1 VDNSPSVDDVEPCE
15 WTGGV
20 YRQGLLYSNQEST
33 PKSVLNNAPWA
44 SLSFFRKSASS
55 FFSRAI
61 SLCSCSIDG
70 TVSFNSS

>member
-33 PKSVLNNAPWA
+33 PKSVLNNAH
-44 SLSFFRKSASS
+44 
-55 FFSRAI
+55 
-61 SLCSCSIDG
+61 D
-70 TVSFNSS
+70 

>member
-33 PKSVLNNAPWA
+33 PKSVLNNAQRVRGA
-44 SLSFFRKSASS
+44 AMKRLE
-55 FFSRAI
+55 
-61 SLCSCSIDG
+61 C
-70 TVSFNSS
+70 